1 MYKCN
6 GVGKEIDWHLNQFFI
21 GTNTYICPIKVTQV
35 ILSKKTRYAIV
46 ALTRLARE
54 YGKGPMQIRD
64 IAEREKI
71 PQRFLESI
79 LLELRKLGILGSKLG
94 KEGGYYLLKK
104 PEDVNLSE
112 IVRHFEGTIALM
124 YCVSEKA
131 YQPCEFCKDE
141 STCQIRRVFKEVRDN
156 TFEILSRNSLANLI
170 QDGSVNKIKKSK
182 KK

>member
-1 MYKCN
+1 M
-6 GVGKEIDWHLNQFFI
+6 
-21 GTNTYICPIKVTQV
+21 

-54 YGKGPMQIRD
+54 YGKGPIQIKD
-64 IAEREKI
+64 IAEGEKI
-71 PQRFLESI
+71 PQNFLENI

-94 KEGGYYLLKK
+94 KSGGYFLLKNPK
-104 PEDVNLSE
+104 EVNLAE

-141 STCQIRRVFKEVRDN
+141 KVCEIRKVFKEIRDTTYN
-156 TFEILSRNSLANLI
+156 ILTRSTLETLINSNY
-170 QDGSVNKIKKSK
+170 
-182 KK
+182 